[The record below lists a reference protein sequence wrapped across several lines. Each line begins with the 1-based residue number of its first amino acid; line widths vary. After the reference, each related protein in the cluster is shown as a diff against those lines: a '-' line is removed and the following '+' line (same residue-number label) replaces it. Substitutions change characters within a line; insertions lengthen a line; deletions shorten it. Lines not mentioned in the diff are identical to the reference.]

1 MGLGVIV
8 IGLLTKTL
16 YFLLFSWIFQFRIF
30 ELENTWWM
38 WVLLLFAD
46 DFSFYWHHRLSHEV
60 RILWAAH
67 VQHHSSQRLNLAV
80 ALRQSWGEPFYKY
93 LFYCW
98 IPLLGF
104 DPIYIFIMQAISLIY
119 QFFQHTELVGNLGPI
134 EWIFNTPSHH
144 RVHHAVQHQYLDR
157 NHAGILIIWDRLFG
171 TFVQEKKE
179 EKPIYGITNN
189 IDSFNPL
196 TIATHEYVN
205 IWKDVKKLIKDLL
218 KKNNIDSS
226 QILSIGISNQ
236 RETTVMWDKTNG
248 IPINRAIVWQ
258 DRRTNDICKKLRNQK
273 LEKKVQ
279 KITGLII
286 DPYFSATKIK
296 WILDNNPKAKKLIKE
311 KKLLFG
317 TIDTW
322 LLWNLTER
330 KSHLTDI
337 TNASRTMLYDLENEN
352 WSHEILRSLNIPK
365 DILPEVT
372 QNTYDFGSTNLFG
385 DSIPIGGMA
394 GDQQSA
400 TIGQACFKKGQ
411 SKSTYGTGCFLLMN
425 IGEKFKLSKNRLLTT
440 VAFKING
447 KKMFCY
453 EGSIFVAGSAIQWL
467 RDNLKF
473 IKDSSETDKL
483 YKRANKDESLF
494 FVPALTGLGAPY
506 WNPNARGTFFGITRN
521 TSKEDIIKAT
531 LDSLSFQTY
540 ELIECME
547 KDSKTKISEIR
558 VDGGMVKNNSF
569 LQSLANISQIKIIRP
584 SNIETTSLGAAY
596 LAAIQSG
603 YLKNTSQISKLW
615 KKDKTVKANINKS
628 ISTSSISKW
637 KSIINVVNNFY

>member
-1 MGLGVIV
+1 M
-8 IGLLTKTL
+8 KK
-16 YFLLFSWIFQFRIF
+16 YFLVIDQGTTSSRIVMYNKKFEIFDIVQKEFKQYF
-30 ELENTWWM
+30 PNEG
-38 WVLLLFAD
+38 WVEHNATEIWGD
-46 DFSFYWHHRLSHEV
+46 V
-60 RILWAAH
+60 RNLISKIL
-67 VQHHSSQRLNLAV
+67 RRNKLN
-80 ALRQSWGEPFYKY
+80 SK
-93 LFYCW
+93 
-98 IPLLGF
+98 
-104 DPIYIFIMQAISLIY
+104 
-119 QFFQHTELVGNLGPI
+119 N
-134 EWIFNTPSHH
+134 
-144 RVHHAVQHQYLDR
+144 
-157 NHAGILIIWDRLFG
+157 II
-171 TFVQEKKE
+171 
-179 EKPIYGITNN
+179 
-189 IDSFNPL
+189 
-196 TIATHEYVN
+196 
-205 IWKDVKKLIKDLL
+205 
-218 KKNNIDSS
+218 
-226 QILSIGISNQ
+226 SIGITNQ
-236 RETTVMWDKTNG
+236 RETTVLWNKKTG
-248 IPINRAIVWQ
+248 KPVYRAIVWQ
-258 DRRTNDICKKLRNQK
+258 DRRTANLCENLKRKGIDKKI
-273 LEKKVQ
+273 Q
-279 KITGLII
+279 KITGLEL

-296 WILDNNPKAKKLIKE
+296 WIIDNVKE
-311 KKLLFG
+311 ANKNLKNNNLLFG

-322 LLWNLTER
+322 LLWKLTKG

-337 TNASRTMLYDLENEN
+337 SNASRTMIFDSQKEQ
-352 WSHEILRSLNIPK
+352 WSDKILKIFNIPK
-365 DILPEVT
+365 NILPTVVE
-372 QNTYDFGSTNLFG
+372 NAYDFGSTKLFG

-483 YKRANKDESLF
+483 YKKANKDESLF

-584 SNIETTSLGAAY
+584 SNVETTSLGAAY